1 MPLDILCFL
10 GDRGEMAHSLE
21 ARIPFLDHKLYDAA
35 KSIPVDF
42 KMCEGTE
49 KAVLRDAAK
58 GIIPEDLR
66 LRRKAGFMLTSNA
79 IDFFGVDRQ
88 VTENLRSYLSKD
100 AFERAQVFSYRTFI
114 VLSLLARLPA
124 WKGIAFLKRLRRVSN
139 KMIMYMMQT
148 HMLHKMFVSDPLWK
162 QSGNRLAASRPM
174 PRFAKELI
182 C

>member
-1 MPLDILCFL
+1 M
-10 GDRGEMAHSLE
+10 
-21 ARIPFLDHKLYDAA
+21 
-35 KSIPVDF
+35 
-42 KMCEGTE
+42 
-49 KAVLRDAAK
+49 
-58 GIIPEDLR
+58 
-66 LRRKAGFMLTSNA
+66 
-79 IDFFGVDRQ
+79 
-88 VTENLRSYLSKD
+88 
-100 AFERAQVFSYRTFI
+100 
-114 VLSLLARLPA
+114 LSLLARLPA